1 VTNHTETNQNSLVV
15 PIISAF
21 ILIIGVAALVWA
33 TQVRPTVQAAQAN
46 GLPGVNEALAQS
58 GRQEPF
64 PTDGTQAE
72 TEAASAPDHPILGD
86 PAAGE
91 ALFAGTCSACH
102 GPAGEGI
109 PGLGKDLTANAF
121 VSDKVDQEL
130 IDFVKV
136 GRDPGDPLNTTGI
149 GMPPKGGNPTLDD
162 EDLQNIISYI
172 RTLQK

>member
-1 VTNHTETNQNSLVV
+1 MTNRPETTQNSLVV

-21 ILIIGVAALVWA
+21 FLIIGVAVLVWA

-46 GLPGVNEALAQS
+46 GLPGVNEALAKS
-58 GRQEPF
+58 GREV
-64 PTDGTQAE
+64 E

-102 GPAGEGI
+102 GPAGEGVS
-109 PGLGKDLTANAF
+109 GLGKDLTASPF
-121 VSDKVDQEL
+121 VTDKMDQEL
-130 IDFVKV
+130 IDFVKI

-172 RTLQK
+172 RTIQK